1 MMAMDVSICF
11 GGNFLGILYGTL
23 AQTTATKSNLTQQ
36 EFSLFSEIHFNLMF
50 LKFFI
55 LNIIP

>member
-1 MMAMDVSICF
+1 MAMNVSICF
-11 GGNFLGILYGTL
+11 GGNFLGILCGTL
-23 AQTTATKSNLTQQ
+23 VQTTATKSNLTQQ